1 MSILN
6 KYKNLLNV
14 DDRASQGEVGTP
26 VELVN
31 EMLDKLPVEVFK
43 SNSTTFLDP
52 GFGNGTFL
60 IEIVKR
66 LRKEGHSIEN
76 IQERVYGCE
85 ISHRL
90 FNKVSKLFSNYNF
103 HKLYKE
109 DFLTKDFNN
118 MKFDVV
124 IGNPP
129 YQDSDN
135 VGRRKDKAKNLWSKF
150 IQKGYGLLKDE
161 GHLGIICPNA
171 WLSPSADIGKGKKG
185 LRFLRDYFSEGS
197 LYHVNVKDVNKHFP
211 TVAVEISYFLYSR
224 KPLNIAPTLVTLDH
238 RKNII
243 EKEITLKDY
252 KFLPRDLNP
261 LALSITNKLLDN
273 SREKFNF
280 TTTNSKHGVKNWS
293 IDETLPYKVYHSA
306 SKKGIKYYS
315 EDIQGLKERKK
326 VIVSASS
333 VYAPYYDKGEYLYSN
348 MTMAYLL
355 EGEEQLK
362 NVKSILSSKLY
373 LLVNEFNIWGGWVS
387 FETIRNL
394 PKLDTSKEWTN
405 EEIYRE
411 FGLSR
416 EEIEFIES
424 YEYVE
429 NKHPKLI

>member
-1 MSILN
+1 MIKRL
-6 KYKNLLNV
+6 KFNLE
-14 DDRASQGEVGTP
+14 D
-26 VELVN
+26 LVN
-31 EMLDKLPVEVFK
+31 EMLDKLPQEVFK
-43 SNSTTFLDP
+43 SDSTTFLDP
-52 GFGNGTFL
+52 EMGGGQFVAAV
-60 IEIVKR
+60 EER
-66 LRKEGHSIEN
+66 LRKYGHSDVN
-76 IQERVYGCE
+76 ISKRVFGLTGNR
-85 ISHRL
+85 IRL
-90 FNKVSKLFSNYNF
+90 NYIMNEYS
-103 HKLYKE
+103 LVGTYCIG
-109 DFLTKDFNN
+109 DFLTKEYND

-135 VGRRKDKAKNLWSKF
+135 AGMRKDKAKNLWSKF
-150 IQKGYGLLKDE
+150 IQKGHGLLKAD
-161 GHLGIICPNA
+161 GILGIICPNA

-211 TVAVEISYFLYSR
+211 TVAVEISYFLYSKSTLTR
-224 KPLNIAPTLVTLDH
+224 TPKLVTLDH
-238 RKNII
+238 RKNLI
-243 EKEITLKDY
+243 EKEISLKDY

-280 TTTNSKHGVKNWS
+280 TTTNSKYGVKNWS
-293 IDETLPYKVYHSA
+293 TDEKLDYKVYHSA
-306 SKKGIKYYS
+306 SKKGIKYYN
-315 EDIQGLKERKK
+315 ENINNLKATKK

-355 EGEEQLK
+355 EDGEKLE
-362 NVKSILSSKLY
+362 NVKTILSSKLY

-394 PKLDTSKEWTN
+394 PKLDTSKKWTN
-405 EEIYRE
+405 EEIYKE
-411 FGLSR
+411 FKLTK
-416 EEIEFIES
+416 EEIDFIES
-424 YEYVE
+424 YQYVE